1 MEVKINPEKVAE
13 AEEAVAALA
22 NEIILAESMLGI
34 NPNNKPYYYE
44 FRIPSRN
51 PQLRRK
57 RNLFPE
63 MRSGMPVS
71 RRKRDR
77 W

>member
-1 MEVKINPEKVAE
+1 METKFDPRKLTE

-22 NEIILAESMLGI
+22 NEIMLAESMMQI
-34 NPNNKPYYYE
+34 NPNSKPYYYE
-44 FRIPSRN
+44 FHVPSRN

>member
-1 MEVKINPEKVAE
+1 MEAKIDPEKVAE

-22 NEIILAESMLGI
+22 KEIMLAESMLGI
-34 NPNNKPYYYE
+34 NPNSNPYYYE
-44 FRIPSRN
+44 FHAPSRN
-51 PQLRRK
+51 PQLRKK

>member
-1 MEVKINPEKVAE
+1 MEAKINPEKVAE

-22 NEIILAESMLGI
+22 KEIMLAESMMQI

-44 FRIPSRN
+44 FHVPSRN

-57 RNLFPE
+57 CNLFPE